1 MKNLSEW
8 NIYHPLLNHVAPTSG
23 HVHNWAVNI
32 FLPGL
37 LIRIFMSSN
46 DLSKYLYC
54 LPTCYT
60 LLHASS
66 LSADMVTELSLLCF
80 ISVKTTHHSWFTI
93 KSGSAALVK
102 ECWKNY
108 MFCKLTQAQIR
119 RRSNPKKSTAEELLA
134 TRSLAPPSMVMNDP
148 VKRYGGILALPSPP
162 RLPPFISLPCLFNTL
177 NLFQHFSKLQ
187 IYIFC
192 RTTWRKIHTKFYGER
207 DNDDGD
213 GTDDTS

>member
-1 MKNLSEW
+1 MKNLPEW

-46 DLSKYLYC
+46 DLSKY
-54 LPTCYT
+54 
-60 LLHASS
+60 
-66 LSADMVTELSLLCF
+66 VSLLPSHMLHIATCVF
-80 ISVKTTHHSWFTI
+80 IIRWHGDRVIVALFHFCQNNTSLLIHNQIRVSSIGKRMLKKLHVMQSDPSTNPKTI
-93 KSGSAALVK
+93 KSKKKV
-102 ECWKNY
+102 
-108 MFCKLTQAQIR
+108 QQ
-119 RRSNPKKSTAEELLA
+119 RSYLP
-134 TRSLAPPSMVMNDP
+134 LAPSSMVMNDP
-148 VKRYGGILALPSPP
+148 VKRYGGILASPSPP

-192 RTTWRKIHTKFYGER
+192 RTTWRKIHTRFYDER